1 MRTKIRMKIDGGKRG
16 VLSETIRYL
25 LGGRTFKIDFGVIKE
40 EDFDLASVVGID
52 DAGARVD
59 EVLDCEPAAG
69 GYATVYGGMRRSQQ
83 R

>member
-1 MRTKIRMKIDGGKRG
+1 M
-16 VLSETIRYL
+16 LSETIKYL

-52 DAGARVD
+52 NASAGVD

-69 GYATVYGGMRRSQQ
+69 GYATVYGSMRRS
-83 R
+83 